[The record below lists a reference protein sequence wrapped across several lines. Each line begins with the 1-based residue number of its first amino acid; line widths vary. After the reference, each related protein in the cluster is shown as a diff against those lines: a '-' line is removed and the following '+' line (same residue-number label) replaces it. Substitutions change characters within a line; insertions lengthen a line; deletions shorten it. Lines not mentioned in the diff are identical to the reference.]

1 MVPDGQMQPYVHSSA
16 TLCKSVHV
24 AAWAD
29 DVGRRETM
37 EDSFVL
43 VDGFDNRPTSLFVG
57 VYDGHGGRE
66 VVEFVAAELHLCLLR
81 MLRALPPVQAH
92 DGQAIVDCITQAFTQ
107 TDNDILR
114 AGICQSGATSCVCL
128 LHEVLPG
135 SGVRTIFTAHLGDA
149 RAVICRSGL
158 AVRLTSMSDHKA
170 TDPVEMKRVMEQ
182 GGTVFNERVN
192 GMLAISRAFGDH
204 QLKMPALTNDVVSN
218 VPDITSTE
226 LTDADMFFILAC
238 DGLWDVLED
247 QEAVNLVLEGIHE
260 VRSVTASQ
268 SKEIDNRSMA
278 EVLTRMLVEEALA
291 RGTSDN
297 CTCVVVF
304 L

>member
-1 MVPDGQMQPYVHSSA
+1 MG
-16 TLCKSVHV
+16 
-24 AAWAD
+24 
-29 DVGRRETM
+29 
-37 EDSFVL
+37 
-43 VDGFDNRPTSLFVG
+43 
-57 VYDGHGGRE
+57 
-66 VVEFVAAELHLCLLR
+66 
-81 MLRALPPVQAH
+81 
-92 DGQAIVDCITQAFTQ
+92 
-107 TDNDILR
+107 
-114 AGICQSGATSCVCL
+114 
-128 LHEVLPG
+128 
-135 SGVRTIFTAHLGDA
+135 
-149 RAVICRSGL
+149 
-158 AVRLTSMSDHKA
+158 
-170 TDPVEMKRVMEQ
+170 KRVMEQ

-204 QLKMPALTNDVVSN
+204 QLKMPALPNDVVSN